1 MRVKKERFV
10 LKMKDNVEVRNLDEF
25 REHFELGHLHDY
37 AGDGTLLKW
46 LELWRYAD
54 EADEVRA
61 LNKSDADYQNK
72 LCAIFGIDTEEM
84 KWRKERLERL
94 KKFTKDEGILKNVDN
109 VAFDTEELYDLL
121 DEGLMDIYICNN
133 EFRFP
138 SGVLREKNRH
148 YHGIGDVKVIIE
160 SKEVINFDSI
170 GLTFEG
176 IKFNEPYQ
184 KMINKDNVIK
194 PMSLSESL
202 HKNNIVKPAS
212 LSEILQAAYKAYT
225 EKNYVKALELY
236 KKASES
242 GNVTAMCMVGDIYFS
257 GGYGIGIDR
266 EKSKVYYQKAA
277 NEGDYIAIEK
287 LKKFFKI
294 CY

>member
-1 MRVKKERFV
+1 MRVKKERFA

-25 REHFELGHLHDY
+25 REHFELGHLLDY

-61 LNKSDADYQNK
+61 LNKNDADYQNK

-94 KKFTKDEGILKNVDN
+94 KKFTKDEGILKNIDN

-121 DEGLMDIYICNN
+121 DEGLTDIYLCNN

-170 GLTFEG
+170 GLTFEN

-194 PMSLSESL
+194 PMSLSDSL

-212 LSEILQAAYKAYT
+212 LSRILQVAYKAYT

-242 GNVTAMCMVGDIYFS
+242 GNLTAMCMVGDIYFS

-266 EKSKVYYQKAA
+266 EKSKLYYKKAA
-277 NEGDYIAIEK
+277 NEGDYRAIER